1 MYIVYMNG
9 FAIKMHITWVPMKFL
24 AGILF
29 FVILFSALSAGEE
42 KSNNYFTDQD
52 LQRYRKPSP
61 PEDARD
67 TTQPARTDSPTS
79 LRGSFRKTKKYE
91 VPYVAYEGLA
101 GRVIVDVTFNG
112 SVTAPMALDTGSPSM
127 VISNE
132 LAERLGLLD
141 EGSNRIETFARG
153 IGGAVPAIL
162 TIVDTVNIGGA
173 EDHFVPTTVTPSI
186 STSFEGLIGMDFMS
200 KYSMQIDTVKH
211 ILVFQEVEA
220 AASMPAGHSERWWR
234 TNFRLFAS
242 VRSQWKDFHET
253 VKRQYSDLEGGSHSV
268 SELDVLKNMQGF
280 ADRQI
285 RAADNLFQ
293 KLHNYAAEHAVP
305 MHWRQY

>member
-1 MYIVYMNG
+1 MNG
-9 FAIKMHITWVPMKFL
+9 FAFKMHINRVPVKFL
-24 AGILF
+24 AVIMF
-29 FVILFSALSAGEE
+29 FLMLFSALSAGEE

-52 LQRYRKPSP
+52 LQQYRKPSLS
-61 PEDARD
+61 EDQRD
-67 TTQPARTDSPTS
+67 TTQPAETGAPAS
-79 LRGSFRKTKKYE
+79 LRDSFRKTKKYE

-112 SVTAPMALDTGSPSM
+112 SVTAPMALDTGSPSL

-186 STSFEGLIGMDFMS
+186 STAFEGLIGMDFMS
-200 KYSMQIDTVKH
+200 KYSMQIDTVRH

-220 AASMPAGHSERWWR
+220 TASMPAGHSERWWR

-253 VKRQYSDLEGGSHSV
+253 VKRRYNDLDGGSHSV
-268 SELDVLKNMQGF
+268 SESEILKNMQSF
-280 ADRQI
+280 ADGQV
-285 RAADNLFQ
+285 RAADNLFH

>member
-1 MYIVYMNG
+1 MNS
-9 FAIKMHITWVPMKFL
+9 FAFKMHICGVPVKFL
-24 AGILF
+24 AVILF
-29 FVILFSALSAGEE
+29 FLIFFSAFSAGEE

-52 LQRYRKPSP
+52 LQRYRKPSLS
-61 PEDARD
+61 EDQRD
-67 TTQPARTDSPTS
+67 TTQPARTVSPAS
-79 LRGSFRKTKKYE
+79 LKDSFRKTKKYE

-112 SVTAPMALDTGSPSM
+112 SVTAPMALDTGSPSL
-127 VISNE
+127 VISIV

-162 TIVDTVNIGGA
+162 TIVDAVNIGGA

-186 STSFEGLIGMDFMS
+186 STAFEGLIGMDFMS
-200 KYSMQIDTVKH
+200 KYSMQIDTVRH
-211 ILVFQEVEA
+211 ILVFQEVETT
-220 AASMPAGHSERWWR
+220 ASMPAGHSERWWR

-253 VKRQYSDLEGGSHSV
+253 VKRRYSDLDGGSHSV
-268 SELDVLKNMQGF
+268 SESEILKNMQSF
-280 ADRQI
+280 ADRQV

>member
-1 MYIVYMNG
+1 MVVGYIKDEVFHMQIRG
-9 FAIKMHITWVPMKFL
+9 KAIRFF

-29 FVILFSALSAGEE
+29 ILTLSTALSAGEH

-52 LQRYRKPSP
+52 LQRYRKPSV
-61 PEDARD
+61 PEDSRGKKE
-67 TTQPARTDSPTS
+67 PAGTDLPSVNKE
-79 LRGSFRKTKKYE
+79 SFRKTKKYE

-101 GRVIVDVTFNG
+101 GRVIVDVTFND

-127 VISNE
+127 VISNV
-132 LAERLGLLD
+132 LAEQLGLLD
-141 EGSNRIETFARG
+141 EGSERIETLARG

-186 STSFEGLIGMDFMS
+186 STAFEGLIGMDFMS
-200 KYSMQIDTVKH
+200 KYSMQIDTVRH
-211 ILVFQEVEA
+211 ALAFQELQTT
-220 AASMPAGHSERWWR
+220 ASVPAGHSERWWR

-242 VRSQWKDFHET
+242 VRTQWKEFYET
-253 VKRQYSDLEGGSHSV
+253 VYRQYRSLEGGSRSI
-268 SELDVLKNMQGF
+268 SEMDALRNMQDF
-280 ADRQI
+280 ADRQF

-305 MHWRQY
+305 MHWREY